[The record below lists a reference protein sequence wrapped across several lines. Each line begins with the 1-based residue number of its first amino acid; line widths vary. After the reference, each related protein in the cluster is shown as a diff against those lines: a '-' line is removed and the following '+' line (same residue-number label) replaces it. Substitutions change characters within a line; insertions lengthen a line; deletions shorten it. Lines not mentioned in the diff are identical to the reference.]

1 MNIGIV
7 VDNDLNDDK
16 RVLREIEILRKEGY
30 HIFVLCFGF
39 DKKTYNSID
48 GIEITRIPISRSLK
62 NTLFFFINFLPVY
75 EWFWALKIKQFIISN
90 NIGVIHS
97 HDLYMSRCTYKGI
110 IESGKG
116 VKMILDLHENFS
128 FAVTTYNWTK
138 GFIRRLIARPGKWQ
152 KKEEKYLGYPSKIV
166 VLSEDFRDDLITRHR
181 SLKKE
186 NFCAL
191 PNVPDVVKMKSFV
204 VNRDIISFKKN
215 FSLLFYF
222 GVVAERRGI
231 FDALSAFEMVIKK
244 GYKLDFMIIGPVD
257 KKDFQRFN
265 KIISLETLRD
275 RIIYIPWID
284 LSELPSYLNLS
295 DICIAPFIKNPQHE
309 SGVAN
314 KIYDYM
320 LGGKPLIVSDCGPQR
335 KLIEKYN
342 CGIVFHN
349 NNELIEAIIKLFE
362 NSSLSKIMGEN
373 GYKAI
378 INDLNMDLV
387 KGRLLS
393 LYKDLLQKE

>member
-1 MNIGIV
+1 MNIGVV

-16 RVLREIEILRKEGY
+16 RVLREIEILREDGY

-39 DKKTYNSID
+39 DKKTYNSIA

-62 NTLFFFINFLPVY
+62 NTLFFFLNFLPVY
-75 EWFWALKIKQFIISN
+75 EWFWALKIKHFIIKN

-97 HDLYMSRCTYKGI
+97 HDLYMSRCAYKGVK
-110 IESGKG
+110 ESGKR
-116 VKMILDLHENFS
+116 VKMILDLHENFP

-138 GFIRRLIARPGKWQ
+138 GFLRRLIARPGKWQ
-152 KKEEKYLGYPSKIV
+152 KKEEEYLGYPDKIV
-166 VLSEDFRDDLITRHR
+166 VLSEDFRDDLITRYP
-181 SLKKE
+181 SLEKE
-186 NFCAL
+186 NFCAF
-191 PNVPDVVKMKSFV
+191 PNVPDVTKMNSFAVK
-204 VNRDIISFKKN
+204 RDKISFKKK

-231 FDALSAFEMVIKK
+231 FDALSAFEMVIKE
-244 GYKLDFMIIGPVD
+244 GYEFDFMIIGPVD

-265 KIISLETLRD
+265 KTISLETLRD

-284 LSELPSYLNLS
+284 LSELPSYLDLS

-349 NNELIEAIIKLFE
+349 KNELFEAIIKLFE
-362 NSSLSKIMGEN
+362 NSALSKIMGEN
-373 GYKAI
+373 GYNAI
-378 INDLNMDLV
+378 INDHNMDLV
-387 KGRLLS
+387 KERLLS
-393 LYKDLLQKE
+393 VYNHLFQKK